1 MSKGSARGMK
11 DDLRPAYDLSKLK
24 GGVLGKYYER
34 AKSGTNLVLV
44 DPDLAKAFPDADSVN
59 RALRAL
65 LEAVNATTGSSK
77 RPCRGNVSLDGAIRK
92 RAGLDVLCKA
102 RNQRGRREIKEV
114 RPFDL
119 CVAGP
124 VAACLRETLHD
135 SRFTGVENKR

>member
-1 MSKGSARGMK
+1 MSKVSAKGMK
-11 DDLRPAYDLSKLK
+11 DDLRPEYDLSKLK

-77 RPCRGNVSLDGAIRK
+77 RPRRGNVSLDGAIRK
-92 RAGLDVLCKA
+92 RVPLMSRA
-102 RNQRGRREIKEV
+102 RRAV
-114 RPFDL
+114 RKRT
-119 CVAGP
+119 
-124 VAACLRETLHD
+124 AA
-135 SRFTGVENKR
+135 